1 MKPEKLFT
9 FGEDEQQNVVET
21 NCISCKKDFL
31 YIGGVEPLSPRI
43 CQRCLEHLQKGGLKL
58 VGMKNGRKQT
68 MKMADFIVQEEKK
81 EREQEGKGT

>member
-1 MKPEKLFT
+1 MNNKTLFT
-9 FGEDEQQNVVET
+9 FGDDEQYKLIET

-43 CQRCLEHLQKGGLKL
+43 CRVCFKHLQEGGLKL

-68 MKMADFIVQEEKK
+68 MKMADFISQEEKN
-81 EREQEGKGT
+81 EREQEGKEN